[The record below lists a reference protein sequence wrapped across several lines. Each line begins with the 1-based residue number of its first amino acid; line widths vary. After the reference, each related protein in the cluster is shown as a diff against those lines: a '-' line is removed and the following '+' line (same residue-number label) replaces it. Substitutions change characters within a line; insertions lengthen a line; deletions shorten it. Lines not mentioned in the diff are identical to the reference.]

1 MCIICIHNDNSVDS
15 NLSIST
21 SLRLFFLNVLLSV
34 SVKVMASCFSPGKVE
49 ENLRFI
55 EQIGLRDMYTT
66 ENQSQLLSQTL
77 FPVSVTLIYVS

>member
-1 MCIICIHNDNSVDS
+1 
-15 NLSIST
+15 
-21 SLRLFFLNVLLSV
+21 
-34 SVKVMASCFSPGKVE
+34 MASCFSPGKVE